1 MVSDRSRSLS
11 RRTALHGLAVLA
23 GTTLGGLGTGT
34 VGGARP
40 PDTTETPADTERYV
54 AVVDRI
60 VDGEHVVLLLE
71 EDGQIVDQL
80 VVSRSEFDT
89 VAESDI
95 LVVIVA
101 DDELIDYR
109 ILPERP
115 CRESEAPGEDADP
128 EAALRS
134 HAGTRS
140 DATRDCL

>member
-1 MVSDRSRSLS
+1 MVSDRSRILS
-11 RRTALHGLAVLA
+11 RRTALSGLAVLT
-23 GTTLGGLGTGT
+23 GTTLGGLGTVTAAGT
-34 VGGARP
+34 RP
-40 PDTTETPADTERYV
+40 TAAETPADTERYV

-80 VVSRSEFDT
+80 VVSRSAFDT
-89 VAESDI
+89 VAEGDI

-115 CRESEAPGEDADP
+115 CRESKAPGEDADP
-128 EAALRS
+128 ETALRS